1 MQTFSKA
8 ARCTRA
14 STASL
19 SYLNHNAVLNHV
31 VKQVRVKW
39 QTDFF
44 GSGPTGGCGFCCD
57 HDSPLVLCVPDLHH
71 MQQHETL
78 VICPVP
84 RKLQLLCIS
93 SKHEALVIYPVSG
106 SLQLLCISSKHE
118 ALVICP
124 VSGTLQ
130 LLCMSSMCSLLTT
143 KVSGRKRTPR
153 RIRGGLLHGTAD
165 IMHGSMSWCTD
176 TVQHK

>member
-39 QTDFF
+39 QTDFL

-93 SKHEALVIYPVSG
+93 SKHEALVI
-106 SLQLLCISSKHE
+106 
-118 ALVICP
+118 CP

-130 LLCMSSMCSLLTT
+130 LLCMSSTCSLLTT
-143 KVSGRKRTPR
+143 KVSGRKQTPR